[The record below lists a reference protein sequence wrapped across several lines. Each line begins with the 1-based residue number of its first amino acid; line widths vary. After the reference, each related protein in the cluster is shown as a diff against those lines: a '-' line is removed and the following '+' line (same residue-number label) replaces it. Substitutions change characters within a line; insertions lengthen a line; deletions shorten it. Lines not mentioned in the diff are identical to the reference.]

1 MVLYR
6 EQPHTDCFDII
17 AAAIEMGDS
26 NVSDAA
32 NSSIDRN
39 IEGQDNSEGR
49 GYDGAAA
56 SSSANEESLV
66 GSAHLRPVFLGNLI
80 PNYSTDRVTQLFEN
94 PRDLRLDYDAVP
106 VDRIDVKRGYCF
118 VFLKD
123 AKSEADK
130 MRIEKFVS
138 EISGM

>member
-1 MVLYR
+1 
-6 EQPHTDCFDII
+6 
-17 AAAIEMGDS
+17 MGDT

-32 NSSIDRN
+32 NASMHRN
-39 IEGQDNSEGR
+39 IEGQDTAEGR
-49 GYDGAAA
+49 NYDNTAAA
-56 SSSANEESLV
+56 SSSANEDSLV
-66 GSAHLRPVFLGNLI
+66 GSAHMRPVFLGNLI

-94 PRDLRLDYDAVP
+94 PRDLRLDYDTVP

-130 MRIEKFVS
+130 MRIEKFVG